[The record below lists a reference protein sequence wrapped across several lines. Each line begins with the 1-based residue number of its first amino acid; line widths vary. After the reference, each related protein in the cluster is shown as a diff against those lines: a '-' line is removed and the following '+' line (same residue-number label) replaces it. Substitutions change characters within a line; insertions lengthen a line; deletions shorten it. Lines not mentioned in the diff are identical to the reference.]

1 MLIGKWPDCHHL
13 SINWL
18 VKKRFAIAIKNLAR
32 EELRPPATDQKEI
45 GNEINNMKK
54 AIRPNP
60 KTGSPKKLE
69 AISVKIHKEIGDLSK
84 IIVFPRLKADT

>member
-32 EELRPPATDQKEI
+32 EELRPSATDQKEI
-45 GNEINNMKK
+45 GNDINKIKK
-54 AIRPNP
+54 AIRPKP
-60 KTGSPKKLE
+60 KTGSTRMLE
-69 AISVKIHKEIGDLSK
+69 AKSVKIHKELDITVEL
-84 IIVFPRLKADT
+84 